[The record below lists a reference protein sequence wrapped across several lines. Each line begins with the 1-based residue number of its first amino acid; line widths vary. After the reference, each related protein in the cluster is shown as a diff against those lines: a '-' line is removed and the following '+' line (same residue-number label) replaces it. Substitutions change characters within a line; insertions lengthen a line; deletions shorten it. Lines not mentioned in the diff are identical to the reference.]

1 MSSTPKT
8 RPQRDNIPPEATV
21 WAEIPLDEATPK
33 AKKPQDTPAIHE
45 KPRAASTTSSS
56 SGDLAG
62 SLQRLIDEHA
72 LDQNFPQDIVV
83 RARQFLQGRADGLGE
98 DVEAARTLLD
108 DFREHR
114 DLALNSSAYQEVRAV
129 VDADDDP
136 SLPVGTFRVFLMG
149 TFFAV
154 AGTAMQQFFSLRM
167 PSISISTYVVQLLTM
182 PLGVLLARALPER
195 VFSLPGGGGRS
206 FTLNPGPFNQKE
218 HLLIAMMANVSFGG
232 HHTGAY
238 IVSIIQV
245 LKLDRFYGRHVLADS
260 VPWQVATLL
269 ATQLIGYGCAGL
281 TRRFLVY
288 PPAMIWQKPLANIAL
303 TKALYKDH
311 GRSVEPRAANGWT
324 VSRYRFFV
332 VCFAAMFAWFWV
344 PNYLFEALGL
354 SNWPT
359 WIAPGSVTLALVAGS
374 TCGLGLNPLPT
385 LDWNIATY
393 LGDPIVTPLFTL
405 MNFSGGMALV
415 GFAVAPVLYFNNVWN
430 GGYLPIN
437 SNKVYDN
444 TGGFYQIH
452 RILNADFTIDEAAYR
467 AYSVPWLSTTQILNL
482 VAYFT
487 MYAAVPVHMLLWFR
501 KDIMDG
507 LRSLWGRKT
516 RAEQFTDVHNR
527 LMSAYPECPHWWY
540 LVVLAVSFVLACV
553 SVTAWPTG
561 MPIWGILLAV
571 AFTVLL
577 QIPIGM
583 LAAIT
588 NVELP
593 SSILATCIGGY
604 ALEGKVIPNMIFKM
618 FSFMSTSQS
627 LNFVSDLK
635 MAHYAKIPPRWAFA
649 AQVYATGVAGF
660 VALAVN
666 HWALRNIDD
675 VCMEGQKERF
685 TCPHT
690 HTFFMS
696 SVLWG
701 VVGPRRLFG
710 PGAPY
715 RAITYTIPIGLV
727 LPIVV
732 YMATKRWPTSWWR
745 NVNSPIFLAGG
756 LGWAPYNWSYMQGTV
771 VLSIFFNYFVKQR
784 YKGWWERYA
793 YVLTSSFTAATG
805 VAGIVLFFTLQKWDT
820 HFNWW
825 GNLIAGRG
833 VDQGGWM
840 NGDGTMAKCAN
851 LALPPGGTFGTGF

>member
-1 MSSTPKT
+1 MSSTET
-8 RPQRDNIPPEATV
+8 RPEKDNNILPGTPT
-21 WAEIPLDEATPK
+21 AEETPLDTPV
-33 AKKPQDTPAIHE
+33 AQENPQDTPVEE
-45 KPRAASTTSSS
+45 KPRANSTADSTSSS
-56 SGDLAG
+56 SSDLVA
-62 SLQRLIDEHA
+62 SLERLLEEHG
-72 LDQNFPQDIVV
+72 LDQNFPQDILV
-83 RARQFLQGRADGLGE
+83 RARQFLHGRQDSPDADADA

-108 DFREHR
+108 DFREHKE
-114 DLALNSSAYQEVRAV
+114 LARNSSAYQEVRAV
-129 VDADDDP
+129 VDTHDDP
-136 SLPVGTFRVFLMG
+136 ALPVGTFRVFLMG
-149 TFFAV
+149 TLFAV

-182 PLGVLLARALPER
+182 PLGVFLARVLPARE
-195 VFSLPGGGGRS
+195 FALPGGRG
-206 FTLNPGPFNQKE
+206 FTLNPGPFSQKE

-232 HHTGAY
+232 HHTSAY

-260 VPWQVATLL
+260 IPWQVATLL

-303 TKALYKDH
+303 TKALH
-311 GRSVEPRAANGWT
+311 QELGRPTAPRAANGWT
-324 VSRYRFFV
+324 ISRYRFFV
-332 VCFAAMFAWFWV
+332 FWV
-344 PNYLFEALGL
+344 PNYIFEGLGL

-405 MNFSGGMALV
+405 MNFSAGMALV

-444 TGGFYQIH
+444 TGHFYQIH
-452 RILNADFTIDEAAYR
+452 RILNADFTINEAAYR

-482 VAYFT
+482 VAYLA
-487 MYAAVPVHMLLWFR
+487 MYVAVPIHVVLWFR

-507 LRSLWGRKT
+507 LRSIWGRKT
-516 RAEQFTDVHNR
+516 RAEQFNDVHNR

-540 LVVLAVSFVLACV
+540 LIILAASFVLACV
-553 SVTAWPTG
+553 SVTVWPTG

-577 QIPIGM
+577 QVPIGM

-593 SSILATCIGGY
+593 TSILALCIGGY

-618 FSFMSTSQS
+618 FSYMSTSQS

-635 MAHYAKIPPRWAFA
+635 LAHYAKIPPRWAFA
-649 AQVYATGVAGF
+649 AQVYATVLAGF
-660 VALAVN
+660 VSLAVN
-666 HWALRNIDD
+666 HWVLHHIDD
-675 VCMEGQKERF
+675 VCMESQKEKF
-685 TCPHT
+685 TCLHT

-696 SVLWG
+696 SVLRG

-715 RAITYTIPIGLV
+715 HAITYCIPLGVV
-727 LPIVV
+727 LPIVAYV
-732 YMATKRWPTSWWR
+732 ATKRWPASWWR

-771 VLSIFFNYFVKQR
+771 VLSLFFNYFVKRR

-793 YVLTSSFTAATG
+793 YVLASSFTAATG
-805 VAGIVLFFTLQKWDT
+805 VAGLVLFFSLQKWDI

-825 GNLIAGRG
+825 GNLVAGRG

-840 NGDGTMAKCAN
+840 NSDGTMAKCAN
-851 LALPPGGTFGTGF
+851 LALPPGGAFGAGF

>member
-1 MSSTPKT
+1 MISTPQT
-8 RPQRDNIPPEATV
+8 RPEKEKPIPPGESTV
-21 WAEIPLDEATPK
+21 EERS
-33 AKKPQDTPAIHE
+33 
-45 KPRAASTTSSS
+45 RASASSS
-56 SGDLAG
+56 SGSDLAA
-62 SLQRLIDEHA
+62 SLERLIEEHA
-72 LDQNFPQDIVV
+72 LDQNFPQDMLV
-83 RARQFLQGRADGLGE
+83 RARQFLQARADGRDD
-98 DVEAARTLLD
+98 DVEAARALLD
-108 DFREHR
+108 DFREHEE
-114 DLALNSSAYQEVRAV
+114 LARNSSAYQEVRAV
-129 VDADDDP
+129 VDTDDDP
-136 SLPVGTFRVFLMG
+136 GLPVGTLRVFLMG
-149 TFFAV
+149 TVFAI

-167 PSISISTYVVQLLTM
+167 PSISISTYVVQLLSM
-182 PLGVLLARALPER
+182 PLGVLLARVLPER
-195 VFSLPGGGGRS
+195 VFSLPGGLA

-232 HHTGAY
+232 NHTGAY

-245 LKLDRFYGRHVLADS
+245 LKLDRFYGHHVLADS
-260 VPWQVATLL
+260 IPWQVTTLL

-311 GRSVEPRAANGWT
+311 GRSAEPPRAADGWT
-324 VSRYRFFV
+324 MSRYRFFI
-332 VCFAAMFAWFWV
+332 VCFGAMFVWFWV
-344 PNYLFEALGL
+344 PNYIFEGLGL

-359 WIAPGSVTLALVAGS
+359 WIAPGSVILALVAGS
-374 TCGLGLNPLPT
+374 TCGLGVNPLPT

-405 MNFSGGMALV
+405 MNFSAGMAIM
-415 GFAVAPVLYFNNVWN
+415 GFVVAPVLYFGNVWN

-444 TGGFYQIH
+444 TGRFYEIH
-452 RILNADFTIDEAAYR
+452 RILGPDFTIDEAAYR
-467 AYSVPWLSTTQILNL
+467 AYSVPWLSTTQVLNL
-482 VAYFT
+482 VSYFT
-487 MYAAVPVHMLLWFR
+487 LYVAVPFHMLLWFR

-507 LRSLWGRKT
+507 LRSLWCRKT
-516 RAEQFTDVHNR
+516 RAEQFSDVHNR

-561 MPIWGILLAV
+561 MPIWAILLAV

-577 QIPIGM
+577 QVPIGM

-588 NVELP
+588 NVEIP
-593 SSILATCIGGY
+593 TSILAVVIGGY
-604 ALEGKVIPNMIFKM
+604 ALEGRVIPNMIFKM

-649 AQVYATGVAGF
+649 AQVYATALAGF
-660 VALAVN
+660 VALGVN
-666 HWALRNIDD
+666 HWVLRNVDD
-675 VCMEGQKERF
+675 VCMEGQKEKF

-690 HTFFMS
+690 HSFFMS

-715 RAITYTIPIGLV
+715 HAITYTIPLGAV
-727 LPIVV
+727 LPIAV
-732 YMATKRWPTSWWR
+732 YMAAKRWPTSWWR

-771 VLSIFFNYFVKQR
+771 VLSLFFNYFVKRR

-793 YVLTSSFTAATG
+793 YVLASSFTAATG
-805 VAGIVLFFTLQKWDT
+805 VAGLVLFFSLQKWDV

-825 GNLIAGRG
+825 GNLIARRG

-851 LALPPGGTFGTGF
+851 LALPPGGAFGTGF